1 MAKYRAAAIVRCSYI
16 EGSRDVAS
24 REVAV
29 VAVDPMEKKPC
40 IALCL
45 MGIPHLTVTGEG
57 AFPIKGYVLVAL
69 LLLSAGRRMSRQ
81 AIAALLWDDAP
92 EEKALTNLRQLLA
105 RIHRMWPYAEPLV
118 ETNGPH
124 LMAGPGSERSDLAV
138 FLRQSK
144 SKVLAEQVETVLLA
158 KGELLD
164 TIDTG
169 GSELS
174 QWFRAE
180 RERFRRMVL
189 TLAGDA
195 LVEMTRFGRASERDL
210 DRIGESMLALE
221 PEREE
226 SYRMLIEAYGRN
238 GNFQAVDRLYTA
250 LVDMLRR
257 EFDTEPRPQTV
268 ATMRRVL
275 ASAPPARIQV
285 VEEKHR
291 INANKEAKE
300 EPSGFRSIGLT
311 RVALFPP
318 RPVPGTDLHP
328 LHRSLI
334 EDVAN
339 DLSRHRTFAVL
350 APYSSFR
357 AAEEGNPDQLSAL
370 RSAYFITGFIVPGS
384 EYLALRLTRQPDNEI
399 VWAAEYL
406 VSADRLAVSF
416 RLITRQIAA
425 TLASEIERDQ
435 LDRSRP
441 DPKPTAYSHY
451 LEGQTRL
458 QSFDLAK
465 LRQARTDFKLA
476 TEEDGQ
482 FAPSHARIAQTLQLE
497 WLMLGGADPS
507 LLKLA
512 RTEAELAI
520 KIDPANGAGH
530 WMSAVVALYQRDFD
544 YTAEKFAEAEM
555 LNPHSADLLVHHADA
570 LSHLGRA
577 EEGWERFEKALEL
590 NPLPPDYYWWFGAS
604 IALRQHRFPEAIDLM
619 NRMENDETAIRALAM
634 CHGHL
639 GNTEMARQYGR
650 RVMDNSPGLSALDLA
665 RMAPDRRIEDIEL
678 CAQGLRL
685 SGLA

>member
-16 EGSRDVAS
+16 EGSRDAAS
-24 REVAV
+24 QEVAV
-29 VAVDPMEKKPC
+29 VAVDSMEKKPY
-40 IALCL
+40 IALRL
-45 MGIPHLTVTGEG
+45 AGIPHLTVTGEG
-57 AFPIKGYVLVAL
+57 AFPIKGYVLIAL

-124 LMAGPGSERSDLAV
+124 LMAGPGSERCDLAV
-138 FLRQSK
+138 ILRQSK

-189 TLAGDA
+189 TLAGDT

-268 ATMRRVL
+268 ATMRRIL
-275 ASAPPARIQV
+275 ASAPQSRVQV
-285 VEEKHR
+285 IEERHR
-291 INANKEAKE
+291 INAGKAVKDDMA
-300 EPSGFRSIGLT
+300 GFKSFGLT

-406 VSADRLAVSF
+406 VSTERLAVSF

-441 DPKPTAYSHY
+441 DPKPTAYCHY
-451 LEGQTRL
+451 LEGQARL
-458 QSFDLAK
+458 QSFDLAR
-465 LRQARTDFKLA
+465 LRRARSDFKRA

-497 WLMLGGADPS
+497 WVMLGGTDPS
-507 LLKLA
+507 LLNQARSEADLA
-512 RTEAELAI
+512 M
-520 KIDPANGAGH
+520 KIDPGNGAGH

-544 YTAEKFAEAEM
+544 YTAEKFADAEA
-555 LNPHSADLLVHHADA
+555 LNPHSADLLIHHADA

-577 EEGWERFEKALEL
+577 DEGWERFERALEL
-590 NPLPPDYYWWFGAS
+590 NPLPPDYYWWAGAT
-604 IALRQHRFPEAIDLM
+604 IAIRRRCFEEAIQFCAKM
-619 NRMENDETAIRALAM
+619 ANDESAIRALAIS
-634 CHGHL
+634 HGFL
-639 GNTEMARQYGR
+639 GQKTLARQYGR
-650 RVMDNSPGLSALDLA
+650 RVMENYPGLTALDLA
-665 RMAPDRRIEDIEL
+665 RMAPDRRPEDIEQS
-678 CAQGLRL
+678 AQGLRL
-685 SGLA
+685 AGLP